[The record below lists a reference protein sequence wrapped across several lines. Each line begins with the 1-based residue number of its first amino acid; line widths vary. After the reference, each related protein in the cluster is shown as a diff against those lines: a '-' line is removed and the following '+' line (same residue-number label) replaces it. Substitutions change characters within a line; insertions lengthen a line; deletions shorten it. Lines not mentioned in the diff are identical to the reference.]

1 MNNVDNNNLIQAVID
16 LQAGKEGAFD
26 VVYRQ
31 SLKAAYSFASVMLK
45 NAEDIEDVLQTSYMY
60 VAQNIK
66 ALKSPESFLSWLHVI
81 VRHECQKQISKKTKA
96 ADLFLLLANEEN
108 KEPALSYDEISSQ
121 ILEQGAVRDAVKGI
135 IDSLSPE
142 KRICIVLHYYEQLTL
157 PEIAQELG
165 IPEGTVKSR
174 LHSARNEIEKKI
186 NKIKKKNDSL
196 FGISA
201 MPIILAFLKSQAETV
216 VVPLAVQE
224 SIIAGIAAGEGV
236 ATAAA
241 VTAGSAAAEVSATAL
256 GTGVGSVTG
265 AAAGSAAAAKVV
277 AVSLAA
283 VVATGGS
290 VVAAKTIMEKTTRQI
305 IDFSSSGIYEETTTH
320 PHETEALLFAMGID
334 ETTAQE
340 TESIVSGT
348 AKTTDSAV
356 QTSAVT
362 SATAK
367 PMTTNA
373 KHTTTK
379 PSTTHALTTHALT
392 TTQPVT
398 EKQATTRPAT
408 TKPAT
413 TAAATTSADDVY
425 AVSGGVLSE
434 YTGSGGSISIP
445 SVIDSSTVT
454 AIGAG
459 AFSGNTKIT
468 AVTLPST
475 VTKIG
480 TLAFDGCT
488 KLARVTLPSSLVSIG
503 SGAFCGCTSLSSV
516 NVPSGVTV
524 IGDDAFDGCS
534 SLTSI
539 TVPDSVTDIGV
550 NAFGGCDN
558 LTIKCSEGSAAHDY
572 AVENSIDF
580 ELI

>member
-1 MNNVDNNNLIQAVID
+1 MNNVENNNLTQSVID
-16 LQAGKEGAFD
+16 LQADKEGAFD
-26 VVYRQ
+26 EVYKK
-31 SLKAAYSFASVMLK
+31 SFKAAYSFASVMLK
-45 NAEDIEDVLQTSYMY
+45 NAEDIEDVLQISYMY

-81 VRHECQKQISKKTKA
+81 VRHECQKHISKKTKA
-96 ADLFLLLANEEN
+96 ADLFLLLSNEES
-108 KEPALSYDEISSQ
+108 KEPVQSYDEISTQ
-121 ILEQGAVRDAVKGI
+121 ILEQGAVRDAVKNIVDG
-135 IDSLSPE
+135 LSPE
-142 KRICIVLHYYEQLTL
+142 KRICVVLHYYEQLTI
-157 PEIAQELG
+157 PEIATELG
-165 IPEGTVKSR
+165 VPEGTVKSR

-186 NKIKKKNDSL
+186 NRIKKKDDSL

-224 SIIAGIAAGEGV
+224 SIIAGIAAGEGIAA

-241 VTAGSAAAEVSATAL
+241 TAGSAAAEVGATAL

-265 AAAGSAAAAKVV
+265 AAAGSAVAAKVV

-290 VVAAKTIMEKTTRQI
+290 VVAAKTIMENTTRYI
-305 IDFSSSGIYEETTTH
+305 AESSSEIHEESTTHPYSTDALIFAMGFEETTFAESEGSVS
-320 PHETEALLFAMGID
+320 ETKITNEALI
-334 ETTAQE
+334 
-340 TESIVSGT
+340 
-348 AKTTDSAV
+348 
-356 QTSAVT
+356 VT
-362 SATAK
+362 SDATK
-367 PMTTNA
+367 PVTTKA
-373 KHTTTK
+373 GATTTK
-379 PSTTHALTTHALT
+379 ASTTKAPTTFRQT
-392 TTQPVT
+392 TTQPTT
-398 EKQATTRPAT
+398 EKQTTTRPVTTRPVT
-408 TKPAT
+408 TKPT
-413 TAAATTSADDVY
+413 TAAPTTSADDVY

-434 YTGSGGSISIP
+434 YSGNGGSISIP

-454 AIGAG
+454 AIGTE
-459 AFSGNTKIT
+459 AFSGNAKIT

-480 TLAFDGCT
+480 TLAFADCS
-488 KLARVTLPSSLVSIG
+488 KLGRVNLPSSLVSIG
-503 SGAFCGCTSLSSV
+503 SGAFCGCTALS
-516 NVPSGVTV
+516 NVSIPSGVMA

-534 SLTSI
+534 SLTSVTI
-539 TVPDSVTDIGV
+539 PDSVTEIGINV
-550 NAFGGCDN
+550 FGGCDS